1 MPVVHSKR
9 PSVLLT
15 HTPVA
20 SAVLLALGSPA
31 VHAQQTPQEG
41 GGATALG
48 EVIVTSQKRTESL
61 QNVPISVDA
70 LGQEKMEELNV
81 KNFKD
86 YVQFLPS
93 VSMQPSIGAGSGFN
107 AVYMRGIATG
117 GDGQATTSQPSV
129 GMYLDEQ
136 PITTVQGNL
145 DVHLYDIARVEALA
159 GPQGTLYGA
168 SSQAGT
174 IRIITNKPDPSGF
187 ASGFSAE
194 VNMVDGDDTGYVAE
208 GFVNLPLGENAAL
221 RIVGWGL
228 DEAGWVD
235 NKHAT
240 RTYPGN
246 QCIDGEVDDLGACII
261 GADTSDDFTTDNAR
275 FVEKNYNTSQTVGGR
290 AALRVNLGENWVVTP
305 QLMYQRQDQQGSWG
319 DDLNDVLASGDYA
332 VAHFR
337 PEYTDDEWWSA
348 GMTVEGS
355 VANFDVVYAGNYL
368 DRDVNGE
375 FDYSDYSYWYDN
387 VYTSGFFTGLFFN
400 NAGEAINPDASFSN
414 DDHYTKVS
422 HEIRISTPQDKRVRG
437 LLGFFYQKQY
447 HDFYQEFGRLH
458 GLADIMLMNSQEPG
472 AQQFPGVVYLNS
484 MDRTDR
490 DQAVFGQIAFD
501 VTDTVEVSLGAR
513 YFEPEVH
520 VKGFFG
526 FGLGFS
532 DAHTPGYGDDN
543 IPGTPDDADEPDE
556 PGDPRN
562 GGEGNFR
569 PDAVDWWSHNGE
581 WRCPSEA
588 DRKDAP
594 CQNVDKSI
602 SESDSVYRV
611 NVSWKATDSA
621 MVYATWSEGYR
632 PGGINRNP
640 FSGGYVRDI
649 LTNYE
654 IGWKTRF
661 ADDRVQL
668 NGAIFLEN
676 WDDIQ
681 VSFQGGNGIT
691 QVANGGEAE
700 VKGIEAQLDW
710 LPTDNLRLGI
720 ALAYYDSEL
729 KKPFCDFLDAA
740 DFDADGNVNEC
751 GFDEVTGEPQIK
763 APAGTPLPITP
774 EFKGNLIARYS
785 FPIGSF
791 NAYTQGTF
799 NYQGS
804 ASSQLELADNA
815 VYGDIPSSTF
825 VNLAFGTEWDKNTV
839 ELFISNVTSEDAPLG
854 VTSECT
860 PQVCG
865 VQTKGVKSRPQTV
878 GIRYTHDF

>member
-1 MPVVHSKR
+1 MPVVLPKR
-9 PSVLLT
+9 PSVLLA
-15 HTPVA
+15 HTPLA
-20 SAVLLALGSPA
+20 SAILLALGSPS
-31 VHAQQTPQEG
+31 VTAQQQPES
-41 GGATALG
+41 ATNLG
-48 EVIVTSQKRTESL
+48 EVIVTAQKRSQSL
-61 QNVPISVDA
+61 QDVPISIDA
-70 LGQEKMEELNV
+70 LGEEKMEQLNV
-81 KNFKD
+81 QNFKD

-136 PITTVQGNL
+136 PITTIQGNL

-174 IRIITNKPDPSGF
+174 IRIITNKPDPSAF
-187 ASGFSAE
+187 DTGFSLEA
-194 VNMVDGDDTGYVAE
+194 NLVDGDDTGYVAE

-221 RIVGWGL
+221 RFVGWGV

-235 NKHAT
+235 NKLAT
-240 RTYPGN
+240 RTYS
-246 QCIDGEVDDLGACII
+246 IDQSTTA
-261 GADTSDDFTTDNAR
+261 DDFVTTNDR
-275 FVEKNYNTSQTVGGR
+275 YVEKNYNTVSTYGAR
-290 AALRVNLGENWVVTP
+290 AALRVNLGEDWTVTP
-305 QLMYQRQDQQGSWG
+305 NLMFQRQDQQGSWG
-319 DDLNDVLASGDYA
+319 DDLRNVLASGDYA
-332 VAHFR
+332 VSHFVG
-337 PEYTDDEWWSA
+337 EYTDDEWYQA
-348 GMTVEGS
+348 GLTVEGS
-355 VANFDVVYAGNYL
+355 IANFDVVYAGNYL
-368 DRDVNGE
+368 DRNVDGA
-375 FDYSDYSYWYDN
+375 FDYSDYSFWYDN
-387 VYTSGFFTGLFFN
+387 YYTSGFFGTLFVDN
-400 NAGEAINPDASFSN
+400 NGTQLNPDAQFTN

-447 HDFYQEFGRLH
+447 HDFYQEFGRIE
-458 GLADIMLMNSQEPG
+458 GLADNRLMNSQEPG
-472 AQQFPGVVYLNS
+472 AQTFPGVVYLNS
-484 MDRTDR
+484 MDRTDY

-501 VTDTVEVSLGAR
+501 LSDKFELSLGAR

-526 FGLGFS
+526 FGIGFS

-562 GGEGNFR
+562 GGEGAFR

-581 WRCPSEA
+581 WRCPSQA

-594 CQNVDKSI
+594 CQNVDKTI

-611 NVSWKATDSA
+611 NLTWKATDTA
-621 MVYATWSEGYR
+621 MMYATWSEGYR

-640 FSGGYVRDI
+640 FSGDYIRDI

-700 VKGIEAQLDW
+700 VRGIEVQLDW
-710 LPTDNLRLGI
+710 LPTDNLRLAL

-729 KKPFCDFLDAA
+729 KKDFCDLDTA
-740 DFDADGNVNEC
+740 DFDADGDVSEC
-751 GFDEVTGEPQIK
+751 GFDEDTGLVVVK
-763 APAGTPLPITP
+763 APKGTPLPITP
-774 EFKGNLIARYS
+774 DFKGNLIARYS
-785 FPIGSF
+785 FPMGGF
-791 NAYTQGTF
+791 NAYTQGTLA
-799 NYQGS
+799 YQTS
-804 ASSQLELADNA
+804 TASQLELADNA

-825 VNLAFGTEWDKNTV
+825 LNLAFGVEKDKYSV
-839 ELFISNVTSEDAPLG
+839 ELFVANATNEDAPLG

-865 VQTKGVKSRPQTV
+865 VQTKGVKARPQTI
-878 GIRYTHDF
+878 GIRYSQSF